1 MIQFAFFCLALLD
14 EYYIYEISYV
24 VSYSSSSSLCLL
36 IFVLLLYSRSLFGCR
51 TIYQFYCWRF
61 WLLWYEH
68 SCICFW
74 GEYVHLFYLGLYLV
88 MESLGD
94 RLGRVSFLRYGH
106 TIFQNG
112 CTTLPSNQQYPRVP
126 FAPCP
131 RYSEF
136 HLPFTYGLW
145 GSILLALPHLL
156 SHF

>member
-1 MIQFAFFCLALLD
+1 MIQFAFFF
-14 EYYIYEISYV
+14 V
-24 VSYSSSSSLCLL
+24 WLCLMNIIAMKL
-36 IFVLLLYSRSLFGCR
+36 LMLFPIAVVYVLFSFLFSCSTAGHCLDVG
-51 TIYQFYCWRF
+51 QFISSTADGFGYYDMNILVW
-61 WLLWYEH
+61 
-68 SCICFW
+68 FW

-94 RLGRVSFLRYGH
+94 RLGRVSFIRYGH

-112 CTTLPSNQQYPRVP
+112 CTTLSSDQQYPRVP
-126 FAPCP
+126 SAPCP
-131 RYSEF
+131 HYSEF